1 MDKEFLEKIEEIV
14 ITVVLI
20 IGVLFMVMHWR

>member
-1 MDKEFLEKIEEIV
+1 MNKEHLGKIEEIV

-20 IGVLFMVMHWR
+20 IGILFMVMHWR